1 MKTRSK
7 KQPVLFF
14 LSHNYKDDDDD
25 YKDDASEYSDEEQ
38 SYTTE
43 SSSLSKEKAKK
54 NTHKKFKE
62 HESRETDSYESRLK
76 KARRNKNKLKEY
88 YTDEDREYYHK
99 LTKTKQYE
107 IDTIEKCINECE
119 FLKTPLRFRVLNM
132 TIDIK
137 LKQVAL
143 QKIDEI
149 SLMSPSS
156 SEYFKLKD
164 WIETL
169 CKLPIGK
176 YKSLPVSKND
186 SVENISE
193 FINNT
198 QKRFDELVYGHTESK
213 SQIIQLLAKLI
224 SNPSANG
231 IVLGISGAMGTGK
244 TEISMSLCDVLKIP
258 FGFVS
263 LAGANGESVFRGF
276 SYSYEGS
283 RWGRIADILIK
294 SECMNPIIYFDELDK
309 ISDTSHGE
317 EVSNFLVHLTDFSQN
332 KMFQDYYF
340 SDIYLD
346 LSKCIFIFSYNDE
359 KLINPILK
367 DRMITIRTN
376 GYTVKDKVNLA
387 TDYMLPKIYR
397 EYGFEKNDIIIPSET
412 IEYIINNVNSEKGV
426 RNLKRGFE
434 EVIGSLNYKKIL
446 GEFNNFP
453 FTINKDTIDKYLLIS
468 KIKRDINTNMMYI

>member
-7 KQPVLFF
+7 KQPMLFF
-14 LSHNYKDDDDD
+14 LSHDYKDDKSDE
-25 YKDDASEYSDEEQ
+25 DASEYSDEDQ
-38 SYTTE
+38 SHTTE
-43 SSSLSKEKAKK
+43 SSSLSKQKAKK
-54 NTHKKFKE
+54 KKKLKE
-62 HESRETDSYESRLK
+62 NSDEESCETDSYESK
-76 KARRNKNKLKEY
+76 SYKARKNKNKLKEY
-88 YTDEDREYYHK
+88 YTDEDHEYYHK
-99 LTKTKQYE
+99 LPKNKKYE
-107 IDTIEKCINECE
+107 IDTIEKRINEVD
-119 FLKTPLRFRVLNM
+119 FLKTPLRFRILNM
-132 TIDIK
+132 PIDIS

-156 SEYFKLKD
+156 SEYFKLKN

-186 SVENISE
+186 SVEKISE
-193 FINNT
+193 FITNT
-198 QKRFDELVYGHTESK
+198 QKRFDELVYGHTEAK

-309 ISDTSHGE
+309 ISDTNHGE

-359 KLINPILK
+359 NLINPILK

-387 TDYMLPKIYR
+387 KDYMLPKIYR
-397 EYGFEKNDIIIPSET
+397 EYGFEKNDIILPSET

-434 EVIGSLNYKKIL
+434 EVIGSLNYKKVL
-446 GEFNNFP
+446 GEFNTFP
-453 FTINKDTIDKYLLIS
+453 FTINKDTIDKYLLIN
-468 KIKRDINTNMMYI
+468 KIKTDNITNMMYI